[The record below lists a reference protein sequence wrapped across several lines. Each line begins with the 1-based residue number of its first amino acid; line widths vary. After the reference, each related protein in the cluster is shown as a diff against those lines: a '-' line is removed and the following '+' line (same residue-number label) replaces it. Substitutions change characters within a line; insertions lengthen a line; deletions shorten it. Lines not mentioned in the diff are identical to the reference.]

1 MNMADAIAELET
13 GTYTVKRFGPSVFVN
28 GRLQAQT
35 PTTLYARGV
44 LVPLTPLELKR
55 LPDGARNGEALNLYT
70 SVELRSAQAGGEPD
84 VVTVNGTDFS
94 VERCARWDQAG
105 NYFVATLVALP

>member
-1 MNMADAIAELET
+1 MNMADAIDELAT
-13 GTYTVKRFGPSVFVN
+13 GTYTVKRCGPSVFVN

-35 PTTLYARGV
+35 PTALYARGV

-70 SVELRSAQAGGEPD
+70 SVELHSAQAGEPD
-84 VVTVNGTDFS
+84 VVTVNGADFS